1 MTRPPTVAVVHFP
14 AGGHIRPLLPL
25 VAALE
30 QDGLRTVQWAPAEW
44 EQACLSVGSEFR
56 ALPDLD
62 DIAGPAPNLFAIAE
76 WLGHLTERV
85 APWMSQQVE
94 EVGADVVLRDS
105 FAQYGRYA
113 ALANG
118 LDEVVASCM
127 MAFHRGTRPSA
138 GDELPAHKYFVRGI
152 VAAARLRR
160 ISRRLDRRYGASL
173 GDPLAV
179 WAGRYGATML
189 AFTVPSL
196 QMSPERLR
204 DEDVR
209 FVGPLRALG
218 ASELDAEPALDGLEA
233 SDQLVYVSLGTI
245 FELGPGPDF
254 FRAAAAALAAQGRR
268 VILSI
273 GRIAPEEIGTLPAGV
288 SAHAHV
294 DQLSVLRRADLF
306 LTHAGLNS
314 VQEGLAA
321 GVPLL
326 LFPQI
331 IEQALNAD
339 VVVGQGAG
347 LRLKSATPDR
357 IRVAADTLLSEPAY
371 TEAAQR
377 LSVELRSGLR
387 MVEAVEAVARPAR
400 EHCSSLD
407 VPAINL

>member
-30 QDGLRTVQWAPAEW
+30 QHGLRTVQWAPAEW
-44 EQACLSVGSEFR
+44 EQACSSAGSEFR
-56 ALPDLD
+56 ALPDLS
-62 DIAGPAPNLFAIAE
+62 DIAGPSPNLFAIAE

-85 APWMSQQVE
+85 APWISQQVE

-138 GDELPAHKYFVRGI
+138 GDELPAHKHFVRGI
-152 VAAARLRR
+152 LATARLRR
-160 ISRRLDRRYGASL
+160 ISRRLDRRYGAPL
-173 GDPLAV
+173 GGPLAV

-196 QMSPERLR
+196 QMTPDRLHG
-204 DEDVR
+204 EDVR
-209 FVGPLRALG
+209 FVGPLRALS
-218 ASELDAEPALDGLEA
+218 ASEGDDEPALDGLET
-233 SDQLVYVSLGTI
+233 SDQLLYVSLGTI
-245 FELGPGPDF
+245 FELRPGPDF
-254 FRAAAAALAAQGRR
+254 FRAAAAALAAPGRR

-273 GRIAPEEIGTLPAGV
+273 GRIDPQEIGTLPAGV

-331 IEQALNAD
+331 FEQVLNAN

-347 LRLKSATPDR
+347 LRLKSVTPDR
-357 IRVAADTLLSEPAY
+357 IRAAADELLSDPAY
-371 TEAAQR
+371 AEAAR
-377 LSVELRSGLR
+377 RIAGELRSGLCID
-387 MVEAVEAVARPAR
+387 EAVEAVARPAR
-400 EHCSSLD
+400 EHSSSLD
-407 VPAINL
+407 ISVNNP